1 MAYLIG
7 IDEAGYGPF
16 LGPLCIGA
24 TLWKISDSQHTN
36 EFDLYAELQDCIT
49 TTLKDKSRIM
59 VGDSKLAYKPKSGLQ
74 NLERAVHAF
83 TNLLSPP
90 ADLANILTCPD
101 FQSWMETIGVQWQ
114 AWSESSPWFQDYNC
128 ELPVDADKS
137 IIADLH
143 TNLETTLSDQGIQF
157 LDAKVMC
164 IPAARFNYLLNSFP
178 TKGAL
183 LSHCSLELAQSIVA
197 NHPPAPLL
205 VHCDKH
211 GGRNRYSHL
220 LQQLFPDYWIE
231 IAEESTAISRYF
243 FGPPEQRRQFRF
255 VAKGEGFLPTAL
267 ASMYAKYTR
276 ELSMQAFNQYW
287 QQHVQDIKP
296 TAGYPQDARRFRAEI
311 EDHLQGLNI
320 LEETLWRQS

>member
-24 TLWKISDSQHTN
+24 TLWQISDAQHTN
-36 EFDLYAELQDCIT
+36 ELDLYDALQDCVT

-83 TNLLSPP
+83 TNLLTRSS
-90 ADLANILTCPD
+90 DQANIMTCSD
-101 FQSWMETIGVQWQ
+101 FQSWMKTIGVQWQ
-114 AWSESSPWFQDYNC
+114 AWSDTSPWFQNYNC
-128 ELPVDADKS
+128 ELPVDANTS
-137 IIADLH
+137 IISDLH
-143 TNLETTLSDQGIQF
+143 ANLETTLSAQGIQF

-164 IPAARFNYLLNSFP
+164 IPAARFNDLLNSFP

-197 NHPPAPLL
+197 KRPPSPLL

-231 IAEESTAISRYF
+231 IAEESTAISRYY
-243 FGPPEQRRQFRF
+243 FGPAEQRIQFRF

-267 ASMYAKYTR
+267 SSMYAKYTR

-287 QQHVQDIKP
+287 QQHVKDIKP

-311 EDHLQGLNI
+311 EDQLQGLNI
-320 LEETLWRQS
+320 QETALWRQS

>member
-24 TLWKISDSQHTN
+24 TLWQISDAQHTN
-36 EFDLYAELQDCIT
+36 ELDLYDALQDCVT

-83 TNLLSPP
+83 TNLLTRSS
-90 ADLANILTCPD
+90 DQANIMACSD
-101 FQSWMETIGVQWQ
+101 FQSWMKTIGVQWQ
-114 AWSESSPWFQDYNC
+114 AWSDTSPWFQNYNC
-128 ELPVDADKS
+128 ELPVDANTS
-137 IIADLH
+137 IISDLH
-143 TNLETTLSDQGIQF
+143 ANLETTLSAQGIQF

-164 IPAARFNYLLNSFP
+164 IPAARFNDLLNSFP

-197 NHPPAPLL
+197 NRPPAPLL

-231 IAEESTAISRYF
+231 IAEESTAISRYY
-243 FGPPEQRRQFRF
+243 FGPAEQRIQFRF

-267 ASMYAKYTR
+267 SSMYAKYTR

-287 QQHVQDIKP
+287 QQHVKDIKP

-311 EDHLQGLNI
+311 EDQLQGLNI
-320 LEETLWRQS
+320 QETALWRQS

>member
-24 TLWKISDSQHTN
+24 TLWQIPDSQHTN
-36 EFDLYAELQDCIT
+36 EFDLYDELQDCVT

-74 NLERAVHAF
+74 NLERAVHTF
-83 TNLLSPP
+83 TNLLS
-90 ADLANILTCPD
+90 LQTNQANTITCPD
-101 FQSWMETIGVQWQ
+101 FQSWMKAIGIRWQ
-114 AWSESSPWFQDYNC
+114 AWSDTSPWFKNYNC
-128 ELPVDADKS
+128 ELPVDVNKS
-137 IIADLH
+137 IIPHLQ
-143 TNLETTLSDQGIQF
+143 TNLETTLSALGIKF

-197 NHPPAPLL
+197 NQPPAPLL

-220 LQQLFPDYWIE
+220 LQQLYPDYWID
-231 IAEESTAISRYF
+231 IAEESTAISRYY
-243 FGPPEQRRQFRF
+243 FGPPDQRVQFRF

-287 QQHVQDIKP
+287 QQHVKDIKP

-311 EDHLQGLNI
+311 EDQLQNLNI
-320 LEETLWRQS
+320 LEEVLWRRS

>member
-24 TLWKISDSQHTN
+24 TLWQIPDARHTN
-36 EFDLYAELQDCIT
+36 EFDLYDELQDCVT
-49 TTLKDKSRIM
+49 TNLKDKSRIM
-59 VGDSKLAYKPKSGLQ
+59 VGDSKLAYKPKSGLH
-74 NLERAVHAF
+74 NLERAVHTF
-83 TNLLSPP
+83 TNLLSPN
-90 ADLANILTCPD
+90 ANQANISGCPD
-101 FQSWMETIGVQWQ
+101 FQSWMQTIGVQWQ
-114 AWSESSPWFQDYNC
+114 AWSDNSPWFKDYNC
-128 ELPVDADKS
+128 ELPVAADQA
-137 IIADLH
+137 ILTDLQ
-143 TNLETTLSDQGIQF
+143 TNLATTLSAHKIKF

-197 NHPPAPLL
+197 DHPPAPLL

-231 IAEESTAISRYF
+231 IAEESTAISRYY
-243 FGPPEQRRQFRF
+243 FGPAEQRIQFRF

-287 QQHVQDIKP
+287 QQHVTGIKP

-311 EDHLQGLNI
+311 EDQLPSLNI
-320 LEETLWRQS
+320 LEDTLWRRS